1 MKPEHVV
8 AVVLRLFAIFLAVSI
23 LSFLASSPWYYIMSA
38 PDKGLALLV
47 IAFMIFLAFSA
58 FALWRYPFWI
68 ASKLLRFDDA
78 KTRLTAPSVS
88 FEEIQAVAF
97 TVMGVYFLSRA
108 ISETIYW
115 FALFIGSPI
124 GPEPQQWALVLQTLA
139 EFVLA
144 CFLVFG
150 AQGLG
155 RVISRFRK
163 MGTTPDRLL

>member
-97 TVMGVYFLSRA
+97 TVMGVYFCLARSPKR
-108 ISETIYW
+108 
-115 FALFIGSPI
+115 FIGSPC
-124 GPEPQQWALVLQTLA
+124 LLDHRSVLNRSNGHWCCRLSRN
-139 EFVLA
+139 LSSR
-144 CFLVFG
+144 VFWYSVRR
-150 AQGLG
+150 A
-155 RVISRFRK
+155 
-163 MGTTPDRLL
+163 